1 MISIVTPTYNR
12 KDMLKDVIESSMK
25 QSYSDF
31 EIIIVDD
38 CSSDGTDEF
47 IKAYESDERIRYF
60 RNKKNMGPGYNR
72 NFGFKQAKGD
82 YVIFMDDDDYYTDFD
97 FFKKAIEVFENNRDK
112 NLAFVSANSY
122 VHYYKK
128 DKKSPAN
135 IGHVGYIDGMEFLF
149 NLKIK
154 YNKPQS
160 TFTTLF
166 SRDILIKADLENMEM
181 VNDYAIYLRSLLYG
195 NAYIIED
202 RIGVYRVHSNNIS
215 SHIECDFLIQNL
227 EERAW
232 VKNHMK
238 ENVDQ
243 KRVKKWWKIQM
254 LTLLKYYLFGS
265 IPKFRDGF
273 AVAKWIIKNSG
284 FAPDLFI
291 IVCGLLLSYK
301 IYGLARYI
309 KKTILK

>member
-12 KDMLKDVIESSMK
+12 KEMLKDVIETSKK

-38 CSSDGTDEF
+38 CSTDGTEEF
-47 IKAYESDERIRYF
+47 IKAYSDDERIKYY
-60 RNKKNMGPGYNR
+60 RNEKNMGPGYNR

-97 FFKKAIEVFENNRDK
+97 FFRKAVDVFEKNCDK
-112 NLAFVSANSY
+112 NLAFVSANAY
-122 VHYYKK
+122 VDYLKTNK
-128 DKKSPAN
+128 RIAAN
-135 IGHVGYIDGMEFLF
+135 IGHVGFIDGIEFLL

-166 SRDILIKADLENMEM
+166 SREALIKADLENMEM
-181 VNDYAIYLRSLLYG
+181 VNDYAIYLRALLFG

-202 RIGVYRVHSNNIS
+202 RIGIYRMHDNNIS

-232 VKNHMK
+232 VKNGLK
-238 ENVDQ
+238 Q
-243 KRVKKWWKIQM
+243 KADSKRIAKWWKIQM
-254 LTLLKYYLFGS
+254 LTLLKYYLLGS
-265 IPKFRDGF
+265 NPKFSEGF

-284 FAPDLFI
+284 FAPDLFV
-291 IVCGLLLSYK
+291 IVIGFLLIYKLFGLVK
-301 IYGLARYI
+301 RI
-309 KKTILK
+309 KG